1 MDSFSLLYLFL
12 LGGRGRGDGWPM
24 SLYIDS
30 LPGLQNDA
38 PEYILITLSY
48 KITLFDT
55 FQCSECL
62 RLYNGGDVEH
72 LGGAAGDLM
81 IPVMQ

>member
-12 LGGRGRGDGWPM
+12 LGGRGDGWLM

-55 FQCSECL
+55 FQ
-62 RLYNGGDVEH
+62 
-72 LGGAAGDLM
+72 
-81 IPVMQ
+81 